1 MDNEE
6 FKKKLSEVA
15 TWKIPETP
23 RETSLNAK
31 KKRGR
36 RSNEEIYQ
44 EEHENVFLAIY
55 NGVNPTY
62 PPLLTSIR
70 SAAVDCEACGQHC
83 ANGRKTEKKIY
94 EANKIRHWRER
105 CVTCGLQENPYTGEF
120 DLDRQKAS
128 IVWNSYWRETKGC
141 YASKGNLIK
150 GIEIITFSSEQ
161 KQDN

>member
-15 TWKIPETP
+15 NWKIPETP

-36 RSNEEIYQ
+36 RSKEEIYQ
-44 EEHENVFLAIY
+44 EEHENVFLEIFD
-55 NGVNPTY
+55 GVNPTY
-62 PPLLTSIR
+62 PPLITELKL
-70 SAAVDCEACGQHC
+70 AAVDCGSCGKHC
-83 ANGRKTEKKIY
+83 PKGRKTEKKIY

-105 CVTCGLQENPYTGEF
+105 CVTCGMQQNPYTGEF

-128 IVWNSYWRETKGC
+128 IVWNSFLRESKGV
-141 YASKGNLIK
+141 YQSKGNIAK
-150 GIEIITFSSEQ
+150 EIIRNDTDQ
-161 KQDN
+161 KQPL